1 VDLGRG
7 PPTHSHPEPCWGVW
21 QWECLPGLKGGA
33 VLVRFQSG
41 SGVLCLIGWHYM
53 GANLG
58 VDACQVFRT
67 VSSRW
72 TYSGALWRWPYEQ
85 VCVVFNVA
93 NSPSWW
99 PLAVPHCCEP
109 PCHDLVPESIVHLS
123 ASFSRARPM
132 N

>member
-7 PPTHSHPEPCWGVW
+7 PPTHSHPEHCRGVW
-21 QWECLPGLKGGA
+21 QWECLPWLKGGA
-33 VLVRFQSG
+33 ILVRFQSG

-53 GANLG
+53 GANLRAERFPA
-58 VDACQVFRT
+58 VEPT
-67 VSSRW
+67 V
-72 TYSGALWRWPYEQ
+72 ALCD
-85 VCVVFNVA
+85 VGLMNKFLLFLNVA

-123 ASFSRARPM
+123 VSFSRARPM